1 MKSAKTTSIHKSNS
15 GRVTKRE
22 RKFGKKPS
30 FEYKDGE

>member
-1 MKSAKTTSIHKSNS
+1 MKTVKATSTNKANS

-30 FEYKDGE
+30 FEYKDAE

>member
-1 MKSAKTTSIHKSNS
+1 MKTVKATSMNKAKS